1 MFVHGCNCMLIIVCI
16 FVYAFM
22 HLCMHVIVY
31 VHGSMCVY
39 LNGIDCLTF
48 YQPCIMVTTINVKS
62 VSENMRSPGEQQLP
76 TI

>member
-1 MFVHGCNCMLIIVCI
+1 MFVHGCNCMLMIVCI
-16 FVYAFM
+16 FVCAFM

-31 VHGSMCVY
+31 VHASMCVY

-48 YQPCIMVTTINVKS
+48 YQPCIMVTTINVRL
-62 VSENMRSPGEQQLP
+62 VSENMIYPRAQLLP